1 MATKVIGFVGK
12 KGAGKDTAADA
23 LLEEGWA
30 RVRFSQAL
38 KEITA
43 QSFDIKPLFLEDA
56 AFKDMEF
63 EKPIRIERSDVE
75 NFLDNLPL
83 PVTPTLRQEIMT
95 EMLNRQFT
103 TPRALLQYLGTD
115 IVRNMVDINGWVKIA
130 ADKIQE
136 WRDRGANVV
145 LTDVRFQNE
154 ADVITNANGKLVR
167 INRETESNDTHESE
181 KQDFNVDI
189 EIQNDGS
196 VYDLHKKV
204 RELI

>member
-1 MATKVIGFVGK
+1 MTKVIGFVGK

-63 EKPIRIERSDVE
+63 EKPIKIEKSDVE

-83 PVTPTLRQEIMT
+83 SVTPTLRQEIMT
-95 EMLNRQFT
+95 EMIHREFT
-103 TPRALLQYLGTD
+103 TPRTLLQYLGTD
-115 IVRNMVDINGWVKIA
+115 IVRNMIDINGWVKIA

-136 WRDRGANVV
+136 WRDRGVNVV

-167 INRETESNDTHESE
+167 INRETDSNDTHESE
-181 KQDFNVDI
+181 KQDFTVDI
-189 EIQNDGS
+189 EINNDGS
-196 VYDLHKKV
+196 VYDLHRKV
-204 RELI
+204 RELL